1 MALAILRLD
10 DSPGEDLTSAPA
22 GHSLVVDT
30 GTNTHYRIHFG
41 KEVRREDGFT
51 LLDGPYWSSPLRVNP
66 QAGRHVD
73 TRTRVVLDP
82 SLVTEPGT
90 LVQLETCRGPDG
102 KGPAWSVPLR
112 LPGFTGLLGAA
123 SALRRQRMTIARST
137 PTSVTMSTDTAAVR
151 TVALAAP
158 RMVPVR
164 SATDVFSRPASIGD
178 LIAQVV
184 QAAAPIALNLL
195 NQNAP
200 QGASTDPTASVLTD
214 LLRTVLGALAKTPTG
229 AATASPPAP
238 AAPTPPAGTPGFP
251 QVPTP
256 SAIGA
261 TKAAAPSTSVQ
272 SSVAVRELNRF
283 VPYSRP
289 MIFGVDDALIG
300 ALVGPVLQNVVG
312 PFVQVLPQLLNAV
325 NQQKLARQALT
336 DQQVKD
342 LLSQVDRTTLMEQLI
357 GAQNQPANP
366 GIQASNLDA
375 LAGLLQ
381 ATPTAP
387 MPTGTPATAVSRPTS
402 VETVTRPTPIASKAV
417 LSMLTGPSITRLG
430 LPQVVFSRVQA
441 PTFRFR
447 LDVGT
452 SGPTTPLPRA
462 ILDLC
467 MREPGGAHDL
477 LRRTERLTALAP
489 GSPVAVTLT
498 ADEAASLPVDTD
510 LEVLA
515 CLRWRGTHASYQA
528 SCSQPM
534 VLGSAVLLRE
544 RGDVVG
550 TPVEL
555 TDMGRFRGFWNKVWA
570 SATLDTSRMWGLDLA
585 LRYSVVTTASDRGN
599 GLMESRLQHP
609 TTDQPDEAL
618 RVTTRGKLKSGLEIS
633 LAELNKL
640 LPLWPG
646 EQPLPAGDLAA
657 FGTLDW
663 LAGTGGDVVTQVK
676 MDGKRGTTGQLWVV
690 PVPRLR
696 AFSLSQVIDVDSN
709 GQVTATTDR
718 TVHFPVVE
726 SVRLLGLRS
735 SRADGGDA
743 ADVSEAQPAYR
754 FDGYD
759 VVLNQLVGLDPALPV
774 PKAAG

>member
-10 DSPGEDLTSAPA
+10 NSPPGDDMTSAPV
-22 GHSLVVDT
+22 GHSLVLDT
-30 GTNTHYRIHFG
+30 GTSTHYRIHLG
-41 KEVRREDGFT
+41 KEIRREDGFT

-73 TRTRVVLDP
+73 TQTRVVLDP

-102 KGPAWSVPLR
+102 NGPAWSGPLR
-112 LPGFTGLLGAA
+112 LPGFTGLPDTGPI
-123 SALRRQRMTIARST
+123 LRRQAMTTVRST
-137 PTSVTMSTDTAAVR
+137 PASVTMSTHTAAVQ
-151 TVALAAP
+151 TMALAAP
-158 RMVPVR
+158 RMVPGR
-164 SATDVFSRPASIGD
+164 SAKDVFSRQASIGD

-195 NQNAP
+195 NQNVP
-200 QGASTDPTASVLTD
+200 QGTSTDPTSSVLTN
-214 LLRTVLGALAKTPTG
+214 LLRTVLGALAKTPAG
-229 AATASPPAP
+229 AATAIPPAP
-238 AAPTPPAGTPGFP
+238 AAPAPPTVTPGAP
-251 QVPTP
+251 QAPTAP
-256 SAIGA
+256 AVTA
-261 TKAAAPSTSVQ
+261 TEAAAPATSAP
-272 SSVAVRELNRF
+272 SSVSVRKLNRF
-283 VPYSRP
+283 VPYDQP

-300 ALVGPVLQNVVG
+300 ALVGPVLQ
-312 PFVQVLPQLLNAV
+312 VLPQLLNAT
-325 NQQKLARQALT
+325 NQQKIARQALT

-357 GAQNQPANP
+357 AAQNQPVNP

-381 ATPTAP
+381 EMPTAP
-387 MPTGTPATAVSRPTS
+387 MPTGTPATAVSRPAS
-402 VETVTRPTPIASKAV
+402 IETVSRPTPIASKAM
-417 LSMLTGPSITRLG
+417 LSMLTGPPITRLG
-430 LPQVVFSRVQA
+430 SPQVVFSRTHA

-447 LDVGT
+447 LDVGNG
-452 SGPTTPLPRA
+452 GPKTPLPRA

-467 MREPGGAHDL
+467 VREPGGAHDL
-477 LRRTERLTALAP
+477 VRRTERLTALAP

-498 ADEAASLPVDTD
+498 ADEAASLPADTD
-510 LEVLA
+510 VEVLA
-515 CLRWRGTHASYQA
+515 CLRWRGTRGTYQA
-528 SCSQPM
+528 TCSQPV

-570 SATLDTSRMWGLDLA
+570 SATPDTSKMWGLDLA

-599 GLMESRLQHP
+599 GLMESRLQQP
-609 TTDQPDEAL
+609 AADQPDEVL
-618 RVTTRGKLKSGLEIS
+618 RVMTRGKLKSGLEIS
-633 LAELNKL
+633 VAELNKL

-646 EQPLPAGDLAA
+646 EQPLAPGDLAA
-657 FGTLDW
+657 FGVHGW
-663 LAGTGGDVVTQVK
+663 LAGTGGDVITQVK
-676 MDGKRGTTGQLWVV
+676 MEGKRGTSGQLWVV

-696 AFSLSQVIDVDSN
+696 SFSLSQVTDVDPT

-726 SVRLLGLRS
+726 SVRLLGLC
-735 SRADGGDA
+735 SRRDGEDA
-743 ADVSEAQPAYR
+743 ADTESPAAQPAYR

-759 VVLNQLVGLDPALPV
+759 VVFNQHVGLDPALPARKV
-774 PKAAG
+774 AG

>member
-10 DSPGEDLTSAPA
+10 DSPGGDLTGGPA

-30 GTNTHYRIHFG
+30 GTSTHYRVHLG

-73 TRTRVVLDP
+73 TQVRVALDP

-90 LVQLETCRGPDG
+90 LAQLETCRALDG
-102 KGPAWSVPLR
+102 TGPAWSAPLR
-112 LPGFTGLLGAA
+112 LPGFAGLPGAGP
-123 SALRRQRMTIARST
+123 ALRRQGMTMAR
-137 PTSVTMSTDTAAVR
+137 PAPASVTMPIRTAAVR
-151 TVALAAP
+151 TMTLAAP

-164 SATDVFSRPASIGD
+164 SAADVFSRPASIGD

-200 QGASTDPTASVLTD
+200 QGASADPAASVLAN
-214 LLRTVLGALAKTPTG
+214 LLRTVLGALAKTSAG
-229 AATASPPAP
+229 AATAIPPAP
-238 AAPTPPAGTPGFP
+238 AAQIPPPGAP

-256 SAIGA
+256 PAA
-261 TKAAAPSTSVQ
+261 EAAKAAPTATSVPN
-272 SSVAVRELNRF
+272 SVAVQELNRF

-300 ALVGPVLQNVVG
+300 ALIGPVL
-312 PFVQVLPQLLNAV
+312 QVLPQLLNAA

-357 GAQNQPANP
+357 AAQNQPVNP

-375 LAGLLQ
+375 LASLLQ
-381 ATPTAP
+381 AMPTAP
-387 MPTGTPATAVSRPTS
+387 MPAGTPATAVSRPAS
-402 VETVTRPTPIASKAV
+402 IETITRPTPIASKAV
-417 LSMLTGPSITRLG
+417 LSMLTGPPITRLG
-430 LPQVVFSRVQA
+430 SPQVVFSRAQA

-447 LDVGT
+447 LDVG
-452 SGPTTPLPRA
+452 SGGPATPLPRA

-467 MREPGGAHDL
+467 VREPGGARDL
-477 LRRTERLTALAP
+477 VRRTERLTALTP

-498 ADEAASLPVDTD
+498 ADEAASLPADTGV
-510 LEVLA
+510 EVLA
-515 CLRWRGTHASYQA
+515 CLRWRGTRGTYQA
-528 SCSQPM
+528 TCSQPV

-555 TDMGRFRGFWNKVWA
+555 TDMGRFRSFWNKVWT
-570 SATLDTSRMWGLDLA
+570 SAAPGTSKMWGLDLA
-585 LRYSVVTTASDRGN
+585 LRYSVVTTASERGN
-599 GLMESRLQHP
+599 GLMESRLQQP
-609 TTDQPDEAL
+609 TADQPDEVL
-618 RVTTRGKLKSGLEIS
+618 RVMTRGKLKSGLEIS
-633 LAELNKL
+633 VAELNKL

-646 EQPLPAGDLAA
+646 EQPLTAGDLAA
-657 FGTLDW
+657 FGTPGW
-663 LAGTGGDVVTQVK
+663 LAETGGDVVTQVT
-676 MDGKRGTTGQLWVV
+676 MDGKRGTSGQLWAV

-696 AFSLSQVIDVDSN
+696 SFSLSQVTDVDPS
-709 GQVTATTDR
+709 GQVAATADR

-726 SVRLLGLRS
+726 SIRLLGLC
-735 SRADGGDA
+735 SRRNGGDA
-743 ADVSEAQPAYR
+743 GEAESSEAQPAYR
-754 FDGYD
+754 FDEYD

-774 PKAAG
+774 PKPAG

>member
-10 DSPGEDLTSAPA
+10 DGPGDGLTSAPV

-30 GTNTHYRIHFG
+30 GTSTHYRIHLG

-51 LLDGPYWSSPLRVNP
+51 LLDSPYWSSPLRVNP

-73 TRTRVVLDP
+73 TEVRVVLEP

-102 KGPAWSVPLR
+102 KGPAWSAPLR
-112 LPGFTGLLGAA
+112 LPGFAGLPGAGP
-123 SALRRQRMTIARST
+123 ALRRQGMTMTRST

-151 TVALAAP
+151 TMTLAAP

-164 SATDVFSRPASIGD
+164 SAVDVFSRPASIGD

-195 NQNAP
+195 NQSAP
-200 QGASTDPTASVLTD
+200 QGTSTDPTASVLTN
-214 LLRTVLGALAKTPTG
+214 LLRTVLGALAKAPTG
-229 AATASPPAP
+229 AATAIPPAP
-238 AAPTPPAGTPGFP
+238 AAPTPPAGPPGAP
-251 QVPTP
+251 QVPTAP
-256 SAIGA
+256 A
-261 TKAAAPSTSVQ
+261 TEPAKAAAPTTSEP
-272 SSVAVRELNRF
+272 SSVAVQELNRF

-300 ALVGPVLQNVVG
+300 ALVGPVLQ
-312 PFVQVLPQLLNAV
+312 VLPQLLNAT
-325 NQQKLARQALT
+325 NQQKMVRQALT

-357 GAQNQPANP
+357 AAQNQPVNP

-375 LAGLLQ
+375 LASLLQ
-381 ATPTAP
+381 AIPTAP
-387 MPTGTPATAVSRPTS
+387 MPTGTAATAVSKTAS
-402 VETVTRPTPIASKAV
+402 IETVSRPTPIASKAV
-417 LSMLTGPSITRLG
+417 LSMLTGPPITRLG
-430 LPQVVFSRVQA
+430 SPQVVFSRAQA

-447 LDVGT
+447 LDVG
-452 SGPTTPLPRA
+452 SGGPTTALPRA

-467 MREPGGAHDL
+467 VREPGGAHDL
-477 LRRTERLTALAP
+477 VRRTERLAALAP

-498 ADEAASLPVDTD
+498 ADEAASLPADTGV
-510 LEVLA
+510 EVLA
-515 CLRWRGTHASYQA
+515 CLRWRGTRGTYQA
-528 SCSQPM
+528 TCSQPV

-570 SATLDTSRMWGLDLA
+570 SAAPDTSKMWGLDLA
-585 LRYSVVTTASDRGN
+585 LRYSVVTIASERGN
-599 GLMESRLQHP
+599 GLMESRLQQP
-609 TTDQPDEAL
+609 TADQPDEAL
-618 RVTTRGKLKSGLEIS
+618 RVMTRGKLKSGLEMS
-633 LAELNKL
+633 VTELNKL

-646 EQPLPAGDLAA
+646 EQPLAAGDLAA
-657 FGTLDW
+657 FGAPGW
-663 LAGTGGDVVTQVK
+663 LAETGGDVVTQVK
-676 MDGKRGTTGQLWVV
+676 MDGKRGTSGQLWVV

-696 AFSLSQVIDVDSN
+696 SFSLSQVTDVDPN

-726 SVRLLGLRS
+726 SVRLLGLG
-735 SRADGGDA
+735 SRRDGGDA
-743 ADVSEAQPAYR
+743 AGVESSEAQPAYR

-759 VVLNQLVGLDPALPV
+759 VVLNQLVGLDPALPA

>member
-10 DSPGEDLTSAPA
+10 DSPCHDLTSAPA

-30 GTNTHYRIHFG
+30 GTSTHYRLHLG

-73 TRTRVVLDP
+73 TQVRVVLDP
-82 SLVTEPGT
+82 SLVTKPGT
-90 LVQLETCRGPDG
+90 LVQLETCRGADG
-102 KGPAWSVPLR
+102 KGPTWSAPLR
-112 LPGFTGLLGAA
+112 LPGFTGLPGAGPT
-123 SALRRQRMTIARST
+123 LRRQGMTMARST
-137 PTSVTMSTDTAAVR
+137 PTSVTMSTHTAAVR
-151 TVALAAP
+151 TMTLAAP

-164 SATDVFSRPASIGD
+164 SAADVFSRPASIGD

-200 QGASTDPTASVLTD
+200 QDTSTDPTASVLTN

-229 AATASPPAP
+229 AATAIPPAP
-238 AAPTPPAGTPGFP
+238 AAPTPPLGAP

-256 SAIGA
+256 PAAEA
-261 TKAAAPSTSVQ
+261 TKAAAPATSVPN
-272 SSVAVRELNRF
+272 SVAVQELNRF

-300 ALVGPVLQNVVG
+300 ALIGPVL
-312 PFVQVLPQLLNAV
+312 QVLPQLLNAT
-325 NQQKLARQALT
+325 NQQKMVRQALT

-357 GAQNQPANP
+357 AAQNQPVNP

-375 LAGLLQ
+375 LASLLQ
-381 ATPTAP
+381 AIPTAP
-387 MPTGTPATAVSRPTS
+387 MPAGTPATAVSRTTS
-402 VETVTRPTPIASKAV
+402 IETVSRPTPIASKAV
-417 LSMLTGPSITRLG
+417 LSMLTGPPITQLG
-430 LPQVVFSRVQA
+430 SPQVVFSRAQA
-441 PTFRFR
+441 PIFRFR
-447 LDVGT
+447 LDVG
-452 SGPTTPLPRA
+452 SGGPTTALPRA

-467 MREPGGAHDL
+467 VREPGGAHDL
-477 LRRTERLTALAP
+477 VRRTERLTALAP

-498 ADEAASLPVDTD
+498 ADEAASLPADTGV
-510 LEVLA
+510 EVLA
-515 CLRWRGTHASYQA
+515 CLRWRGTRGTYQA
-528 SCSQPM
+528 TCSQPV
-534 VLGSAVLLRE
+534 VLGSTVLLRE

-555 TDMGRFRGFWNKVWA
+555 TDMGRFRGFWNKVWT
-570 SATLDTSRMWGLDLA
+570 SAAPTSKMWGLDLA
-585 LRYSVVTTASDRGN
+585 LRYSVVTTASERGN
-599 GLMESRLQHP
+599 GLMESRLQQP
-609 TTDQPDEAL
+609 TADQPDEAL
-618 RVTTRGKLKSGLEIS
+618 RVVTRGKLKSGLEIS
-633 LAELNKL
+633 VTELNKL

-646 EQPLPAGDLAA
+646 EQPLAVGDLAA
-657 FGTLDW
+657 FGTPGW
-663 LAGTGGDVVTQVK
+663 LAETGGDVVTQVK
-676 MDGKRGTTGQLWVV
+676 MEGKRGTSGQLWVV

-696 AFSLSQVIDVDSN
+696 SFSLSQVTDVDSN

-726 SVRLLGLRS
+726 SVRLLGLC
-735 SRADGGDA
+735 SRRDGGDA
-743 ADVSEAQPAYR
+743 GDIESSEAQPTYR

-759 VVLNQLVGLDPALPV
+759 VVFNQLIGLDPALPA
-774 PKAAG
+774 PK